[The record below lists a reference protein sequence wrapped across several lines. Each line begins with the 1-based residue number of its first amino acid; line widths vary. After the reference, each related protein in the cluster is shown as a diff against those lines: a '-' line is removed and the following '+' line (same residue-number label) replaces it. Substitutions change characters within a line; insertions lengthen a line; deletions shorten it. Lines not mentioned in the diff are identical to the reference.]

1 LTSFGVHHY
10 MQEGTFL
17 EAPIRRSILLGSL
30 LLAACGPSV
39 ANRHIGSET
48 RPGQIVIDEDAIE
61 RSGAHNAWE
70 VIKRAAPQ
78 LSTAE
83 TRSGLPTRL
92 TRRGRS
98 SIVLNDAPLLFID
111 GIRTVDFR
119 ALEYIPAK
127 SIFRIDILNGIE
139 GTTYYGTNAV
149 GGVILVQTKNGSET

>member
-1 LTSFGVHHY
+1 

>member
-1 LTSFGVHHY
+1 

-30 LLAACGPSV
+30 LFAACGPSV

>member
-1 LTSFGVHHY
+1 MQPGSFP
-10 MQEGTFL
+10 
-17 EAPIRRSILLGSL
+17 EATTRRSLLLSSL

-39 ANRHIGSET
+39 AKRHIGYET
-48 RPGQIVIDEDAIE
+48 RAGEIVIDQDAIE
-61 RSGAHNAWE
+61 RSGANSAWE

-78 LSTAE
+78 FSTAE
-83 TRSGLPTRL
+83 TRNGQPTRL

-98 SIVLNDAPLLFID
+98 SVLLNDAPLLFID

-127 SIFRIDILNGIE
+127 TIFQIDILNGIE

-149 GGVILVQTKNGSET
+149 GGVILVRTKNGTES

>member
-1 LTSFGVHHY
+1 
-10 MQEGTFL
+10 MQPGSFL
-17 EAPIRRSILLGSL
+17 EATTRRSLLLSSL

-39 ANRHIGSET
+39 AKRHIGYET
-48 RPGQIVIDEDAIE
+48 RPGELVIDQDAIE
-61 RSGAHNAWE
+61 RSGANNAWE

-78 LSTAE
+78 FSTTE
-83 TRSGLPTRL
+83 TRNGQPTRL

-98 SIVLNDAPLLFID
+98 SVLLNDAPLLFID

-127 SIFRIDILNGIE
+127 TIFRIDILNGID

-149 GGVILVQTKNGSET
+149 GGVILVQTKNGTES